1 MQNDVALASVVP
13 ASAETLARE
22 LAESLERYRAIIDTT
37 VDGIVTI
44 GVDGLIQSFNRAA
57 ERLFGYRADEVIG
70 SNIGLLMPEPYRSR
84 HDHFLEAY
92 LATGTARIIGIG
104 REVEGQRK
112 DGTVFPMDLAVGEV
126 QFQDRRLFTGI
137 IRDISQRR
145 AMEAEARR
153 RLDEL
158 AHVSRLAAM
167 GEMATT
173 LAHEV
178 NQPLTAIITHA
189 GACLRLLAAGNAD
202 PEILRDSL
210 AQISRQGE
218 RAGAVI
224 KRLRRFVRKG
234 DREFTSESLN
244 PIVRDVLWLVG
255 HELRAQR
262 VRVVLDLSESL
273 PEVPMDRVQIEQVVF
288 NLVRNAVEAMEAQ
301 ADDHRKLWLRTF
313 VTEDDRQTAVAFSVR
328 DSGPGFG
335 EQDPQHFFEP
345 YFTTKPTGMGQ
356 GLSICKSIIEAHG
369 GDISAVQSSGSGA
382 HLRFTIPLG
391 HDQ

>member
-1 MQNDVALASVVP
+1 MPNDVAPSSLMPV
-13 ASAETLARE
+13 SAEMLARE

-70 SNIGLLMPEPYRSR
+70 SNVSRLMPEPYRSR
-84 HDHFLEAY
+84 HDHFIEAY
-92 LATGTARIIGIG
+92 LTTGTARIIGIG

-112 DGTVFPMDLAVGEV
+112 DGTIFPMDLAVGEV
-126 QFQDRRLFTGI
+126 QLPDRRLFTGI

-167 GEMATT
+167 GEMATN

-189 GACLRLLAAGNAD
+189 GACLRMLASGNAD

-234 DREFTSESLN
+234 DREFSSESLN

-255 HELRAQR
+255 HELRGQR
-262 VRVVLDLSESL
+262 VGVVLDLEETL

-288 NLVRNAVEAMEAQ
+288 NLVRNAIEAMETQ

-313 VTEDDRQTAVAFSVR
+313 VTEAEGQTAVAFSVR

-335 EQDPQHFFEP
+335 AQDPQHFFEP

-369 GDISAVQSSGSGA
+369 GSIAALPDGGGA

-391 HDQ
+391 PDQ